1 MTQLRMRAG
10 NAEPGKPVIGLPL
23 YSTYLSTLCVT
34 FDWHNLEDSCACLC
48 KEPCI
53 LCEEST
59 QRRELLCAL
68 EVEHRTDCLFTIRT
82 YRMPYVAMTKTFE
95 AIEATS
101 GRLKIINTLSNL
113 FRSILALTP
122 DDLAKCV
129 YLCLNNVRHVEV
141 FLLHHYSIVCTY
153 VHVYTLTAGGSSI

>member
-1 MTQLRMRAG
+1 MG
-10 NAEPGKPVIGLPL
+10 
-23 YSTYLSTLCVT
+23 
-34 FDWHNLEDSCACLC
+34 
-48 KEPCI
+48 
-53 LCEEST
+53 
-59 QRRELLCAL
+59 AL
-68 EVEHRTDCLFTIRT
+68 TGTNCLFSICT

-129 YLCLNNVRHVEV
+129 YLCLNNVRHG
-141 FLLHHYSIVCTY
+141 LMVC
-153 VHVYTLTAGGSSI
+153 VRMSAI